1 MAQTVKENRDG
12 RAPALT
18 QLVALAAL
26 ILPGVA
32 TGLLAEPR
40 VARWVQIVLIL
51 VLASALL
58 AYWPL
63 VGKGIRPGP
72 DRAMSGLLTLVALA
86 PALVVQ
92 GPGAFWAWL
101 PTAAFLLALLA
112 VFMFVR
118 QMLRRDR
125 RMVIRGISAT
135 AMGGVTAVAA
145 SGWVFLPELIRG
157 LRPDL
162 MPILV
167 VLVALLLLVGLMT
180 SGYRWAQEAADRR
193 GALGLALM
201 SVLLAGSIV
210 ALSVMVLQTTF

>member
-1 MAQTVKENRDG
+1 MAQTVKETRDG

-18 QLVALAAL
+18 QLLALAAL

-40 VARWVQIVLIL
+40 VARWVQTVLVL
-51 VLASALL
+51 VLASAMLVS
-58 AYWPL
+58 WPL
-63 VGKGIRPGP
+63 VGRGIRPGP
-72 DRAMSGLLTLVALA
+72 DRAVFGLLALVSLV

-92 GPGAFWAWL
+92 GPGALWAWL
-101 PTAAFLLALLA
+101 STAAFLLALLA

-145 SGWVFLPELIRG
+145 SGWVFLPELVRS
-157 LRPDL
+157 LYPDL

-193 GALGLALM
+193 GAVGLALM
-201 SVLLAGSIV
+201 SVLLAGSIMV
-210 ALSVMVLQTTF
+210 LAAMVLQTTF

>member
-1 MAQTVKENRDG
+1 MAQTVKETRDG

-18 QLVALAAL
+18 QLLALAAL

-32 TGLLAEPR
+32 AGLLAEPR
-40 VARWVQIVLIL
+40 VARWVQAVL
-51 VLASALL
+51 VLVLSSAMLVS
-58 AYWPL
+58 WPL
-63 VGKGIRPGP
+63 VGRGIRPGP
-72 DRAMSGLLTLVALA
+72 DRAVSGLLALVALV
-86 PALVVQ
+86 PSLIVQ
-92 GPGAFWAWL
+92 GPGALWAWL
-101 PTAAFLLALLA
+101 STAAFLLALLA

-145 SGWVFLPELIRG
+145 SGWVFLPELVRS
-157 LRPDL
+157 LYPDL

-193 GALGLALM
+193 GAVGLALM

-210 ALSVMVLQTTF
+210 VLAAMVLQTTF

>member
-1 MAQTVKENRDG
+1 MAQTVKETRDG

-18 QLVALAAL
+18 QLLALAAL

-40 VARWVQIVLIL
+40 VARWVQTVLVL
-51 VLASALL
+51 VLAL
-58 AYWPL
+58 AMLVSWPL
-63 VGKGIRPGP
+63 VGRGIRPGP
-72 DRAMSGLLTLVALA
+72 DRAVFGLLALVSLV

-92 GPGAFWAWL
+92 GPGALWAWL
-101 PTAAFLLALLA
+101 STAAFLLALLA

-135 AMGGVTAVAA
+135 AMGGVTAVVA
-145 SGWVFLPELIRG
+145 SGWVFLPELVRG
-157 LRPDL
+157 LHPDL

-193 GALGLALM
+193 GAVGLALM

-210 ALSVMVLQTTF
+210 VLAVMVVQTTF

>member
-1 MAQTVKENRDG
+1 MAQTVKETRDG

-18 QLVALAAL
+18 QLLALAAL

-40 VARWVQIVLIL
+40 VARWVQTVLVL
-51 VLASALL
+51 VLAL
-58 AYWPL
+58 AMLVSWPL
-63 VGKGIRPGP
+63 VGRGIRPGP
-72 DRAMSGLLTLVALA
+72 DRAVFGLLALVSLM

-92 GPGAFWAWL
+92 GPGALWAWL
-101 PTAAFLLALLA
+101 STAAFLLALLA

-145 SGWVFLPELIRG
+145 SGWVFLPELVRS
-157 LRPDL
+157 LYPDL

-193 GALGLALM
+193 GAVGLALM

-210 ALSVMVLQTTF
+210 VLAAMVLQTTF

>member
-1 MAQTVKENRDG
+1 MAQTVKETRDG

-18 QLVALAAL
+18 QLLALAAL

-40 VARWVQIVLIL
+40 VARWVQTVLVL
-51 VLASALL
+51 VLAL
-58 AYWPL
+58 AMLVSWPL
-63 VGKGIRPGP
+63 VGRGIRPGP
-72 DRAMSGLLTLVALA
+72 DRAVFGLLALVSLV

-92 GPGAFWAWL
+92 GPGALWAWL
-101 PTAAFLLALLA
+101 STAAFLLALLA

-145 SGWVFLPELIRG
+145 SGWVFLPELVRS
-157 LRPDL
+157 LYPDL

-193 GALGLALM
+193 GAVGLALM
-201 SVLLAGSIV
+201 SVLLAGSIMV
-210 ALSVMVLQTTF
+210 LAAMVLQTTF

>member
-1 MAQTVKENRDG
+1 MAQTVKETRDG
-12 RAPALT
+12 HAPALT
-18 QLVALAAL
+18 QLLALAAL
-26 ILPGVA
+26 VLPGVV
-32 TGLLAEPR
+32 TGLLIEPR
-40 VARWVQIVLIL
+40 VARWVLAVLVLVL
-51 VLASALL
+51 VLALL
-58 AYWPL
+58 ASWPL
-63 VGKGIRPGP
+63 VGRGIRSGP
-72 DRAMSGLLTLVALA
+72 DRAVSGLLALA
-86 PALVVQ
+86 CLVPTLVVQ
-92 GPGAFWAWL
+92 GPGALWAWL
-101 PTAAFLLALLA
+101 STAAFLLALLA

-157 LRPDL
+157 LRPDPML
-162 MPILV
+162 ILV

-180 SGYRWAQEAADRR
+180 SGYRWAQDAADRR

-210 ALSVMVLQTTF
+210 VLAVVVVQTTF

>member
-1 MAQTVKENRDG
+1 MAQTVKETRDG

-18 QLVALAAL
+18 QLLALAAL

-32 TGLLAEPR
+32 TGLLAAPR
-40 VARWVQIVLIL
+40 VARLTQAVLVL
-51 VLASALL
+51 VLALVLL
-58 AYWPL
+58 ASWPL

-72 DRAMSGLLTLVALA
+72 DRAMSGLLTLVALV

-92 GPGAFWAWL
+92 GPGALWAWL
-101 PTAAFLLALLA
+101 STAAFLLTLLA

-162 MPILV
+162 MLILV
-167 VLVALLLLVGLMT
+167 VLVALLLLIGLMT

-193 GALGLALM
+193 GAVGLALM

>member
-1 MAQTVKENRDG
+1 MAQIVKGIRDG

-18 QLVALAAL
+18 QLLALAAL
-26 ILPGVA
+26 ILPGA
-32 TGLLAEPR
+32 AAGLLAEPE
-40 VARWVQIVLIL
+40 VARWVQAVLVL
-51 VLASALL
+51 VLAL
-58 AYWPL
+58 AMLVSWPL
-63 VGKGIRPGP
+63 VGRGIRPGP
-72 DRAMSGLLTLVALA
+72 DRAMFGLLALVALV

-92 GPGAFWAWL
+92 GPGALWSWL
-101 PTAAFLLALLA
+101 STAAFLLALLA

-135 AMGGVTAVAA
+135 AMGGVSAVAA
-145 SGWVFLPELIRG
+145 SGWVFLPELVRG

-162 MPILV
+162 MPVLV

-201 SVLLAGSIV
+201 SVLLGGIIV
-210 ALSVMVLQTTF
+210 VLAAMVLQTAF

>member
-1 MAQTVKENRDG
+1 MAQTVKETRDG

-18 QLVALAAL
+18 QLMALAAL

-32 TGLLAEPR
+32 TGLLAAPR
-40 VARWVQIVLIL
+40 VARWVQAVLVL
-51 VLASALL
+51 VLALVLL
-58 AYWPL
+58 ASWPL

-72 DRAMSGLLTLVALA
+72 DRAMSGLLTLVALV
-86 PALVVQ
+86 PALVVK
-92 GPGAFWAWL
+92 GPGALWAWL
-101 PTAAFLLALLA
+101 STAAFLLALLA

-162 MPILV
+162 MLILV

-180 SGYRWAQEAADRR
+180 SGYRWAQEAADRL
-193 GALGLALM
+193 GAVGLALM

>member
-1 MAQTVKENRDG
+1 MAQTVKETRDG

-26 ILPGVA
+26 ILLGVA
-32 TGLLAEPR
+32 TGLLAAPR
-40 VARWVQIVLIL
+40 VARLTQAVLVL
-51 VLASALL
+51 VLALALL
-58 AYWPL
+58 ASWPL

-72 DRAMSGLLTLVALA
+72 DRAMFGLLTLVALV

-92 GPGAFWAWL
+92 GPGALLAWL
-101 PTAAFLLALLA
+101 STAAFLLALLA

-167 VLVALLLLVGLMT
+167 VLVALLLLFGLMT

-193 GALGLALM
+193 GAVGLALM

-210 ALSVMVLQTTF
+210 VLAVMVLQTTF

>member
-145 SGWVFLPELIRG
+145 SGWVFLPELVRG
-157 LRPDL
+157 LHPDL

-180 SGYRWAQEAADRR
+180 SGYRWGQEADDRR

-210 ALSVMVLQTTF
+210 VLAVVVVQTTF

>member
-1 MAQTVKENRDG
+1 MAQTVKETRDG

-18 QLVALAAL
+18 QLLALAAL

-32 TGLLAEPR
+32 TGLLAAPR
-40 VARWVQIVLIL
+40 VARLTQAVLVL
-51 VLASALL
+51 VLALVLL
-58 AYWPL
+58 ASWPL

-72 DRAMSGLLTLVALA
+72 DRAMSGLLTLVALV

-92 GPGAFWAWL
+92 GPGALWAWL
-101 PTAAFLLALLA
+101 STAAFLLALLA

-162 MPILV
+162 MLILV
-167 VLVALLLLVGLMT
+167 VLVALLLLIGLMT

-193 GALGLALM
+193 GAVGLALM

>member
-1 MAQTVKENRDG
+1 MAQTVKETRDG
-12 RAPALT
+12 HAPALT
-18 QLVALAAL
+18 QLLALAAL
-26 ILPGVA
+26 VLPGVV
-32 TGLLAEPR
+32 TGLLIEPR
-40 VARWVQIVLIL
+40 VARWVLAVLVLVL
-51 VLASALL
+51 VLALL
-58 AYWPL
+58 SSWPL
-63 VGKGIRPGP
+63 VGRGIRSGP
-72 DRAMSGLLTLVALA
+72 DRAVSGLLALA
-86 PALVVQ
+86 CLVPTLVVQ
-92 GPGAFWAWL
+92 GPGALWAWL
-101 PTAAFLLALLA
+101 STAAFLLALLA

-162 MPILV
+162 MLILV

-193 GALGLALM
+193 GAVGLALM

>member
-1 MAQTVKENRDG
+1 MAQTVKETRDG

-32 TGLLAEPR
+32 TGLLAAPR
-40 VARWVQIVLIL
+40 VARLTQAVLVL
-51 VLASALL
+51 VLALALL
-58 AYWPL
+58 TSWPL

-72 DRAMSGLLTLVALA
+72 DRAMFGLLTLVALV

-92 GPGAFWAWL
+92 GPGALLAWL
-101 PTAAFLLALLA
+101 STAAFLLALLA

-193 GALGLALM
+193 GAVGLALM

-210 ALSVMVLQTTF
+210 ALAVMVLQTTF

>member
-1 MAQTVKENRDG
+1 MAQTVKETRDG
-12 RAPALT
+12 HAPALT
-18 QLVALAAL
+18 QLLALAAL
-26 ILPGVA
+26 ILPGA
-32 TGLLAEPR
+32 ALGLLAEPR
-40 VARWVQIVLIL
+40 AARWVQAVLVL
-51 VLASALL
+51 GLASALL
-58 AYWPL
+58 VSWPL

-72 DRAMSGLLTLVALA
+72 DRAMSGLLALVALV

-92 GPGAFWAWL
+92 GPGALWAWL
-101 PTAAFLLALLA
+101 STAAFLLALLA

>member
-1 MAQTVKENRDG
+1 MAQTVKETRDG

-18 QLVALAAL
+18 QLLALAAL

-40 VARWVQIVLIL
+40 VARWVQTVLVL
-51 VLASALL
+51 VLAL
-58 AYWPL
+58 AMLVSWPL
-63 VGKGIRPGP
+63 VGRGIRPGP
-72 DRAMSGLLTLVALA
+72 DRAVSGLLALVALV
-86 PALVVQ
+86 PSLVVQ
-92 GPGAFWAWL
+92 GPGALWAWL
-101 PTAAFLLALLA
+101 STAAFLLALLA
-112 VFMFVR
+112 VCMFVR

-145 SGWVFLPELIRG
+145 SGWVFLPELVRS
-157 LRPDL
+157 LYPDL

-193 GALGLALM
+193 GAVGLALM

-210 ALSVMVLQTTF
+210 VLAAMVLQTTF

>member
-1 MAQTVKENRDG
+1 MAQTVKETRDG
-12 RAPALT
+12 HAPALT
-18 QLVALAAL
+18 QLLALAAL
-26 ILPGVA
+26 ILPGA
-32 TGLLAEPR
+32 ALGLLAEPR
-40 VARWVQIVLIL
+40 AARWVQAVLVL
-51 VLASALL
+51 GLASALL
-58 AYWPL
+58 VSWPL

-72 DRAMSGLLTLVALA
+72 DRAMSGLLALVALV

-92 GPGAFWAWL
+92 GPGALWAWL
-101 PTAAFLLALLA
+101 STAAFLLALLA
-112 VFMFVR
+112 VFMFAR

-180 SGYRWAQEAADRR
+180 SGYRWAQNAADRR

>member
-1 MAQTVKENRDG
+1 MAQTVKETRDG
-12 RAPALT
+12 HAPALT
-18 QLVALAAL
+18 QLLALAAL
-26 ILPGVA
+26 VLPGVV
-32 TGLLAEPR
+32 TGLLIEPR
-40 VARWVQIVLIL
+40 VARWVLAVLVLVL
-51 VLASALL
+51 VLALL
-58 AYWPL
+58 ASWPL
-63 VGKGIRPGP
+63 VGRGIRSGP
-72 DRAMSGLLTLVALA
+72 DQAMSGLLALA
-86 PALVVQ
+86 CLVPTLVVQ
-92 GPGAFWAWL
+92 GPGALWAWL
-101 PTAAFLLALLA
+101 STAAFLLALLA

-162 MPILV
+162 MLILV

-193 GALGLALM
+193 RAVGLALM

>member
-1 MAQTVKENRDG
+1 MAQTVKETRDG

-32 TGLLAEPR
+32 TGLLAAPR
-40 VARWVQIVLIL
+40 VARLTQAVLVL
-51 VLASALL
+51 VLALALL
-58 AYWPL
+58 ASWPL

-72 DRAMSGLLTLVALA
+72 DRAMFGLLTLVALV

-92 GPGAFWAWL
+92 GPGALLAWL
-101 PTAAFLLALLA
+101 STAAFLLALLA

-125 RMVIRGISAT
+125 RMVIRSISAT

-162 MPILV
+162 MLILV

-193 GALGLALM
+193 GAVGLALM

-210 ALSVMVLQTTF
+210 ALSVTVLQTTF

>member
-1 MAQTVKENRDG
+1 MAQTVKETRDG

-18 QLVALAAL
+18 QLLALAAL

-40 VARWVQIVLIL
+40 VARWVQTVLVL
-51 VLASALL
+51 VLAL
-58 AYWPL
+58 AMLVSWPL
-63 VGKGIRPGP
+63 VGRGIRPGP
-72 DRAMSGLLTLVALA
+72 DRAVFGLLALVSLV

-92 GPGAFWAWL
+92 GPGALWAWL
-101 PTAAFLLALLA
+101 STAAFLLALLA

-145 SGWVFLPELIRG
+145 SGWVFLPELVRG
-157 LRPDL
+157 LHPDL

-167 VLVALLLLVGLMT
+167 MLVALLLLVGLMT

-193 GALGLALM
+193 GAVGLALM

-210 ALSVMVLQTTF
+210 VLAAMVLQTTF

>member
-1 MAQTVKENRDG
+1 MAQTVKETRDG

-32 TGLLAEPR
+32 TGLLAAPR
-40 VARWVQIVLIL
+40 VARLTQAVLVL
-51 VLASALL
+51 VLALALL
-58 AYWPL
+58 ASWPL

-72 DRAMSGLLTLVALA
+72 DRAMFGLLTLVALV

-92 GPGAFWAWL
+92 GPGALLAWL
-101 PTAAFLLALLA
+101 STAAFLLALLA

-125 RMVIRGISAT
+125 RMVIRSISAT

-162 MPILV
+162 MLILV

-193 GALGLALM
+193 GAVGLALM

>member
-1 MAQTVKENRDG
+1 MAQTVKETRDG

-18 QLVALAAL
+18 QLLALAAL

-32 TGLLAEPR
+32 AGLLAEPR
-40 VARWVQIVLIL
+40 VARWVQAVL
-51 VLASALL
+51 VLVLSSAMLVS
-58 AYWPL
+58 WPL
-63 VGKGIRPGP
+63 VGRGIRPGP
-72 DRAMSGLLTLVALA
+72 DRAVSGLLALVALV
-86 PALVVQ
+86 PSLIVQ
-92 GPGAFWAWL
+92 GPGALWAWL
-101 PTAAFLLALLA
+101 STAAFLLALLA

-145 SGWVFLPELIRG
+145 SGWVFLPELVRS
-157 LRPDL
+157 LYPDL

-180 SGYRWAQEAADRR
+180 SGYRWTQEAADRR
-193 GALGLALM
+193 GAVGLALM

-210 ALSVMVLQTTF
+210 VLAAMVLQTTF